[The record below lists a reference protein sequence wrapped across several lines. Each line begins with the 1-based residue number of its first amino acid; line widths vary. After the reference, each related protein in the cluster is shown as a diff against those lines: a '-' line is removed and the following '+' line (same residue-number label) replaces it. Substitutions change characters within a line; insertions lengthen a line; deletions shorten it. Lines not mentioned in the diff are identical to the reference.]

1 MTVIGQYAE
10 IDSLQQTFHQYQD
23 IQKTD
28 WWLQMQTEDTN
39 NNGNWYSVADAL
51 KKLNVSRNTLY
62 SKIKTNQINNKK
74 EGKYR
79 FVWID
84 DETDLFSDLFSNQ
97 TNAHTNINTN
107 TDRGKDLEQRLSYF
121 MDKVD
126 SLELEL
132 SKTRERHDTIIA
144 RITEQNQML
153 LQSARKPF
161 WKFWG

>member
-1 MTVIGQYAE
+1 
-10 IDSLQQTFHQYQD
+10 
-23 IQKTD
+23 
-28 WWLQMQTEDTN
+28 MQTEDTN

-97 TNAHTNINTN
+97 TSAHTNTNTN
-107 TDRGKDLEQRLSYF
+107 IDREKDLEQRLSYF

-161 WKFWG
+161 WKFW

>member
-1 MTVIGQYAE
+1 
-10 IDSLQQTFHQYQD
+10 
-23 IQKTD
+23 
-28 WWLQMQTEDTN
+28 MQTEDTN

-62 SKIKTNQINNKK
+62 SKIKTNKINNKK

-97 TNAHTNINTN
+97 TNAHTNTNTN
-107 TDRGKDLEQRLSYF
+107 TDREKDLEQRLSYF

-161 WKFWG
+161 WKFGG

>member
-1 MTVIGQYAE
+1 
-10 IDSLQQTFHQYQD
+10 
-23 IQKTD
+23 
-28 WWLQMQTEDTN
+28 MQTEDAKD
-39 NNGNWYSVADAL
+39 NGNWYSVAEAL

-62 SKIKTNQINNKK
+62 GKIKADQINSKK

-97 TNAHTNINTN
+97 TSAHTNTN
-107 TDRGKDLEQRLSYF
+107 TDREKDLEQRLSYF

-153 LQSARKPF
+153 LQGAKKPF
-161 WKFWG
+161 WKIW

>member
-1 MTVIGQYAE
+1 
-10 IDSLQQTFHQYQD
+10 
-23 IQKTD
+23 
-28 WWLQMQTEDTN
+28 MQTEDTN

-97 TNAHTNINTN
+97 TNAHTN
-107 TDRGKDLEQRLSYF
+107 TDREKDLEQRLSYF

-161 WKFWG
+161 WKFW

>member
-1 MTVIGQYAE
+1 
-10 IDSLQQTFHQYQD
+10 
-23 IQKTD
+23 
-28 WWLQMQTEDTN
+28 MQTEDTKD
-39 NNGNWYSVADAL
+39 NGNWYSVADAL

-97 TNAHTNINTN
+97 TSAHTN
-107 TDRGKDLEQRLSYF
+107 TDREKDLEQRLSYF
-121 MDKVD
+121 MAKVD

-144 RITEQNQML
+144 RITEQNQVL
-153 LQSARKPF
+153 LQSVRKPF
-161 WKFWG
+161 WKFW

>member
-1 MTVIGQYAE
+1 
-10 IDSLQQTFHQYQD
+10 
-23 IQKTD
+23 
-28 WWLQMQTEDTN
+28 MQTEDTKD
-39 NNGNWYSVADAL
+39 NGNWYSVAEAL

-62 SKIKTNQINNKK
+62 GKIKADQINSKK

-97 TNAHTNINTN
+97 TSAHTNTN
-107 TDRGKDLEQRLSYF
+107 TDREKDLEQRLSYF

>member
-1 MTVIGQYAE
+1 M
-10 IDSLQQTFHQYQD
+10 
-23 IQKTD
+23 K
-28 WWLQMQTEDTN
+28 TEDTN

-62 SKIKTNQINNKK
+62 SKIKTNQIDNKK

-84 DETDLFSDLFSNQ
+84 DETDLFSDLFNSQ
-97 TNAHTNINTN
+97 TNTN
-107 TDRGKDLEQRLSYF
+107 TNTNREKDLEQRLSYF

>member
-1 MTVIGQYAE
+1 M
-10 IDSLQQTFHQYQD
+10 QQTFHQYQD

-28 WWLQMQTEDTN
+28 WWLQIQTEDTN
-39 NNGNWYSVADAL
+39 NNGNLYSVADAL

-62 SKIKTNQINNKK
+62 SKIKTNKINNKK

-97 TNAHTNINTN
+97 TNAHTNTNTN
-107 TDRGKDLEQRLSYF
+107 EKDLEQRLSYF

>member
-1 MTVIGQYAE
+1 
-10 IDSLQQTFHQYQD
+10 
-23 IQKTD
+23 
-28 WWLQMQTEDTN
+28 MQTEDTN

-84 DETDLFSDLFSNQ
+84 DETNLFSDLFSNQ
-97 TNAHTNINTN
+97 TNAHTN
-107 TDRGKDLEQRLSYF
+107 TDREKDLEQRLSYF

-161 WKFWG
+161 WKFW

>member
-1 MTVIGQYAE
+1 M
-10 IDSLQQTFHQYQD
+10 QQTFHQYQD

-62 SKIKTNQINNKK
+62 SKIKTNKINNKK

-97 TNAHTNINTN
+97 TNAHTNTNTNTN
-107 TDRGKDLEQRLSYF
+107 TDREKDLEQRLSYF

-161 WKFWG
+161 WKFGGGNIT

>member
-1 MTVIGQYAE
+1 MGTPFFV
-10 IDSLQQTFHQYQD
+10 LT
-23 IQKTD
+23 
-28 WWLQMQTEDTN
+28 
-39 NNGNWYSVADAL
+39 
-51 KKLNVSRNTLY
+51 NTLY
-62 SKIKTNQINNKK
+62 SKIKTNKINNKK

-97 TNAHTNINTN
+97 TNAHTNTNTN
-107 TDRGKDLEQRLSYF
+107 TDREKDLEQRLSYF

>member
-1 MTVIGQYAE
+1 
-10 IDSLQQTFHQYQD
+10 
-23 IQKTD
+23 
-28 WWLQMQTEDTN
+28 MQTEDTKD
-39 NNGNWYSVADAL
+39 NGNWYSVADAL

-62 SKIKTNQINNKK
+62 GKIKADQINSKK

-97 TNAHTNINTN
+97 TNAHTNTNTN
-107 TDRGKDLEQRLSYF
+107 TDREKDLEQRLSYF
-121 MDKVD
+121 MDKVE

-161 WKFWG
+161 WKFW

>member
-1 MTVIGQYAE
+1 
-10 IDSLQQTFHQYQD
+10 
-23 IQKTD
+23 
-28 WWLQMQTEDTN
+28 MQTEDTKD
-39 NNGNWYSVADAL
+39 NGNWYSVAEAL

-62 SKIKTNQINNKK
+62 GKIKADQINSKK

-84 DETDLFSDLFSNQ
+84 DETDLFSNQ
-97 TNAHTNINTN
+97 TSAHTNTN
-107 TDRGKDLEQRLSYF
+107 TDREKDLEQRLSYF

-153 LQSARKPF
+153 LQGARKPF
-161 WKFWG
+161 WKIW

>member
-1 MTVIGQYAE
+1 
-10 IDSLQQTFHQYQD
+10 
-23 IQKTD
+23 
-28 WWLQMQTEDTN
+28 MQTEDTKD
-39 NNGNWYSVADAL
+39 NGNWYSVAEAL

-62 SKIKTNQINNKK
+62 GKIKADQINSKK

-97 TNAHTNINTN
+97 TSAHTNTN
-107 TDRGKDLEQRLSYF
+107 TDREKDLEQRLSYF

-144 RITEQNQML
+144 RITAQNQVL
-153 LQSARKPF
+153 LQSVRKPF
-161 WKFWG
+161 WKFW

>member
-1 MTVIGQYAE
+1 
-10 IDSLQQTFHQYQD
+10 
-23 IQKTD
+23 
-28 WWLQMQTEDTN
+28 MQTEDTKD
-39 NNGNWYSVADAL
+39 NGNWYSVADAL

-62 SKIKTNQINNKK
+62 GKIKADQINSKK

-97 TNAHTNINTN
+97 TSAHTNTN
-107 TDRGKDLEQRLSYF
+107 TDREKDLEQRLSYF

-144 RITEQNQML
+144 LITEQNQML
-153 LQSARKPF
+153 LQGAKKPF
-161 WKFWG
+161 WKFW

>member
-1 MTVIGQYAE
+1 
-10 IDSLQQTFHQYQD
+10 
-23 IQKTD
+23 
-28 WWLQMQTEDTN
+28 MQTEDTN

-97 TNAHTNINTN
+97 TNAHTN
-107 TDRGKDLEQRLSYF
+107 TDREKDLEQRLSYF

-161 WKFWG
+161 WKFGG

>member
-1 MTVIGQYAE
+1 
-10 IDSLQQTFHQYQD
+10 
-23 IQKTD
+23 
-28 WWLQMQTEDTN
+28 MQTEDTKD
-39 NNGNWYSVADAL
+39 NGNWYSVADAL

-62 SKIKTNQINNKK
+62 GKIKADQINSKK

-97 TNAHTNINTN
+97 TSAHTNTN
-107 TDRGKDLEQRLSYF
+107 TDREKDLEQRLSYF

-161 WKFWG
+161 WKFW

>member
-1 MTVIGQYAE
+1 
-10 IDSLQQTFHQYQD
+10 
-23 IQKTD
+23 
-28 WWLQMQTEDTN
+28 MQTEDTKD
-39 NNGNWYSVADAL
+39 NGNWYSVADAL

-62 SKIKTNQINNKK
+62 GKIKADQINSKK

-97 TNAHTNINTN
+97 TSAHTNTN
-107 TDRGKDLEQRLSYF
+107 TDREKDLEQRLSYF

-153 LQSARKPF
+153 LQGARKPF
-161 WKFWG
+161 WKIW

>member
-1 MTVIGQYAE
+1 
-10 IDSLQQTFHQYQD
+10 
-23 IQKTD
+23 
-28 WWLQMQTEDTN
+28 MQTEDAKD
-39 NNGNWYSVADAL
+39 NGNWYSVAEAL

-62 SKIKTNQINNKK
+62 GKIKADQINSKK

-97 TNAHTNINTN
+97 TSAHTNTN
-107 TDRGKDLEQRLSYF
+107 TDREKDLEQRLSYF

-144 RITEQNQML
+144 LITEQNQML
-153 LQSARKPF
+153 LQGAKKPF
-161 WKFWG
+161 WKFW

>member
-1 MTVIGQYAE
+1 
-10 IDSLQQTFHQYQD
+10 
-23 IQKTD
+23 
-28 WWLQMQTEDTN
+28 MQTEDTN

-62 SKIKTNQINNKK
+62 SKIKTNKINNKK

-97 TNAHTNINTN
+97 TSAHTNTNTN
-107 TDRGKDLEQRLSYF
+107 IDREKDLEQRLSYF

-153 LQSARKPF
+153 LQSAIKPF
-161 WKFWG
+161 W

>member
-1 MTVIGQYAE
+1 
-10 IDSLQQTFHQYQD
+10 
-23 IQKTD
+23 
-28 WWLQMQTEDTN
+28 MQTEDTN

-62 SKIKTNQINNKK
+62 SKIKTNKINNKK

-97 TNAHTNINTN
+97 TNAHTNTNTN
-107 TDRGKDLEQRLSYF
+107 IDREKDLEQRLSYF

>member
-1 MTVIGQYAE
+1 
-10 IDSLQQTFHQYQD
+10 
-23 IQKTD
+23 
-28 WWLQMQTEDTN
+28 MQTEDAKD
-39 NNGNWYSVADAL
+39 NGNWYSVAEAL

-62 SKIKTNQINNKK
+62 GKIKADQINSKK

-97 TNAHTNINTN
+97 TSAHTNTN
-107 TDRGKDLEQRLSYF
+107 TDREKDLEQRLSYF

-153 LQSARKPF
+153 LQSVRKPF